1 MRAFQERRLMSTR
14 FRCSLWMMALL
25 ALPIS
30 AHGAGREAALI
41 DAVKSGNV
49 AAVRTLVR
57 QGNVNATES
66 NGTTAL
72 HWAVQLDHAPLVNLL
87 IESGA
92 KVRVA
97 NRYGMTPLALA
108 AL

>member
-1 MRAFQERRLMSTR
+1 MSTR
-14 FRCSLWMMALL
+14 FSSSVCMMALL
-25 ALPIS
+25 ALPVC
-30 AHGAGREAALI
+30 AHAAGREGALI

-66 NGTTAL
+66 NGTTPL
-72 HWAVQLDHAPLVNLL
+72 HWAVHLEHASLVNLL

-108 AL
+108 ASSG